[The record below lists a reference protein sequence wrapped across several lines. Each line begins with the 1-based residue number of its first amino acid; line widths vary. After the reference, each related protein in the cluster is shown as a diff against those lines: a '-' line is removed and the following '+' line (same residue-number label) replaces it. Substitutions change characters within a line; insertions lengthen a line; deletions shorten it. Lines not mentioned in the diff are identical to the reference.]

1 MVKIKRALISVSD
14 KIGIVE
20 LAKELENLKV
30 EIISTGGTARLLREN
45 NIKVTEV
52 SAYTGFPEML
62 DGRVKTL
69 HPKIHG
75 GLLALRN
82 NPEHLQVLAEHNIGF
97 IDMLVVNLYP
107 FEKVI
112 RKPGAKIT
120 EVIENIDIG
129 GPAMLRSAAKN
140 FQSVAVICNPRSY
153 PQVISQLK
161 ENQGCLGED
170 LMCKL
175 GVEVY
180 RHTAGYDA
188 AIYNYLSDYF
198 KINKTA
204 ENFPQELTLAFEKIQ
219 ALRYGENPHQAGA
232 FYKEKGKFSGLINLK
247 QLQGKELSFNN
258 ILDLNSAV
266 ELAKE
271 FKNPAAV
278 IVKHNNPCGVAENKT
293 LSQAY
298 LNAWKTDKLSA
309 FGGIIALNRKMDLK
323 TAKLIA
329 KSGFLECIIAPGF
342 EQAAQNLFKEKKNL
356 RLLELNDWSV
366 VSDLQMKRITG
377 GILLET
383 ADALTL
389 DFNQLK
395 VVTKKKPSK
404 AQMQSLIF
412 AWKVAKHVKSNAI
425 VLAQGTSTVGIGAG
439 QMSRVDSVMIA
450 KNKSARSTQGCCLAS
465 DAFFPKADAISWAHK
480 AAAKAII
487 QPGGSIADQEIIAAC
502 DKYKIAMVTTGIR
515 HFKH

>member
-1 MVKIKRALISVSD
+1 MIKIKRALISVSD
-14 KIGIVE
+14 KTGIVE
-20 LAKELENLKV
+20 LAKELRNFGV
-30 EIISTGGTARLLREN
+30 EIISTGGTAKLLREN
-45 NIKVTEV
+45 NIAVTEV

-69 HPKIHG
+69 HPAIHA

-82 NPEHLQVLAEHNIGF
+82 NPEHLQRLIEHNIGLM
-97 IDMLVVNLYP
+97 DMLVVNLYP
-107 FEKVI
+107 FEEII
-112 RKPGAKIT
+112 RKPRVDIA
-120 EVIENIDIG
+120 EAIENIDIG

-140 FQSVAVICNPRSY
+140 CQSVAVICNPQRY
-153 PQVISQLK
+153 LQVITQLK
-161 ENQGCLGED
+161 KNNGCLSED
-170 LMCKL
+170 LMRQL

-180 RHTAGYDA
+180 GHTSRYDA
-188 AIYNYLSDYF
+188 AIYNYLSKHF
-198 KINKTA
+198 KINQVTPD
-204 ENFPQELTLAFEKIQ
+204 FPREMLLAFEKIQ
-219 ALRYGENPHQAGA
+219 ELRYGENPHQKAA
-232 FYKEKGKFSGLINLK
+232 FYKEKGKSAGLINFR

-271 FKNPAAV
+271 FNNPAAV
-278 IVKHNNPCGVAENKT
+278 IVKHNNPCGASENKE
-293 LSQAY
+293 LSKAY

-309 FGGIIALNRKMDLK
+309 FGGIVALNRRMDLK
-323 TAKLIA
+323 TAKLII

-342 EQAAQNLFKEKKNL
+342 EKSAVDLFLPKKNL

-366 VSDLQMKRITG
+366 VDDLQMKRVSG
-377 GILLET
+377 GMLLE
-383 ADALTL
+383 DSDRITL
-389 DFNQLK
+389 DINHLK

-404 AQMQSLIF
+404 TQMQSLIF

-425 VLAQGTSTVGIGAG
+425 VLAVGTATVGIGAG

-450 KNKSARSTQGCCLAS
+450 KTKSSKLKQGCCLAS

-480 AAAKAII
+480 AGAKAII
-487 QPGGSIADQEIIAAC
+487 QPGGSLADQEIIASC